1 MLDGRI
7 HREVRPIRRASRHDQ
22 RADEGILHESL
33 PDTEALEAELELTP
47 PTKKVFALNIV
58 P

>member
-1 MLDGRI
+1 MLAVWRAGRDD
-7 HREVRPIRRASRHDQ
+7 E
-22 RADEGILHESL
+22 RADEGILHESF

-47 PTKKVFALNIV
+47 STKKVFALNIV